1 MPAAETVDARGR
13 PVGTATYDMSGARKA
28 ALLLVSVGHERAAR
42 ILQSLSEEEVEQV
55 MTEIANL
62 GPVDEPLVNWVMKEF
77 VAQAQRQVRIPQG
90 GVEVAKELLSEALGS
105 SAKAEAVLA
114 RIGGT
119 PVGSHFRALT
129 ALDSTVGAS
138 VLAREHSQTIA
149 LVLSK
154 LPPDRALAMLRELPE
169 AIRGDVAYRIAT
181 ISAPSPEAL
190 RAVEAGLERRILS
203 AATGQRLRADA
214 DPLKPLIEI
223 LTRADAETERTV
235 LGRIEELD
243 PHLAQDIRQR
253 LFTMEDLVKLE
264 DKALQLLLRQVD
276 TKELALA
283 LKGTTEG
290 VKERL
295 LSNLSERAQENLR
308 EEMELLGPQRLR
320 DVEKARKEVVRAVRQ
335 LEQEGSIVLTRGTD
349 DYVD

>member
-1 MPAAETVDARGR
+1 VPTSETVDTRGR
-13 PVGTATYDMSGARKA
+13 PVNSATIEMSGARKA
-28 ALLLVSVGHERAAR
+28 ALLLVSVGQERAAR
-42 ILQSLSEEEVEQV
+42 ILQSLNEVEVERV

-62 GPVDEPLVNWVMKEF
+62 GPVDEGLLNQVMKEF
-77 VAQAQRQVRIPQG
+77 VSQAYQNRVPQG
-90 GVEVAKELLSEALGS
+90 GIEVAKELLSEALGS
-105 SAKAEAVLA
+105 SLKADAVLA

-119 PVGSHFRALT
+119 PLGTHFRALT
-129 ALDSTVGAS
+129 ALDPNVAAS
-138 VLAREHSQTIA
+138 VLSREHPQTIA

-154 LPPDRALAMLRELPE
+154 LPPERGLAMLRELPE
-169 AIRGDVAYRIAT
+169 QLRGDVAYRLAT
-181 ISAPSPEAL
+181 LSTPSPEAL

-203 AATGQRLRADA
+203 VATGLRERNAD
-214 DPLKPLIEI
+214 DPAKPLVEI

-235 LGRIEELD
+235 LARLDELD

-253 LFTMEDLVKLE
+253 LFTIEDLVKLE

-283 LKGTTEG
+283 LKGTTEA

-295 LSNLSERAQENLR
+295 LTNLSERAQENLR

-335 LEQEGSIVLTRGTD
+335 LEQEGSIVLSRGTD